1 MFDKTIPLSIGI
13 TAHAIKASVNV
24 IIGDKIN
31 KNLLELD
38 GTIVSFV
45 SSFIPSAKGWKRP
58 NGPTT
63 FGPFL
68 IA

>member
-1 MFDKTIPLSIGI
+1 MFDKTIPLSTGI

-24 IIGDKIN
+24 IIGDKID

-45 SSFIPSAKGWKRP
+45 SSFIPSAKGWKDQM
-58 NGPTT
+58 GQLHLDL
-63 FGPFL
+63 FL